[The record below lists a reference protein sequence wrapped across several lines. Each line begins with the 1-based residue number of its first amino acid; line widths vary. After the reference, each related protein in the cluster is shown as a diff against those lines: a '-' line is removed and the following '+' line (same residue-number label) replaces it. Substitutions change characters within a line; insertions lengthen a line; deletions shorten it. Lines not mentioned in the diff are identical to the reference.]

1 METSFIIIILFVS
14 GMSFH
19 LTVPSSPPSLSN
31 GYASHHK
38 DFMSS
43 VSFSSNKPVHS
54 PPSHMTSNPLTSG
67 TTNHTHLIDSLAHH
81 LPHNGTG
88 ECQPPPLLVK
98 PDATHMM
105 YPPSALHAMG
115 LAPPHMH
122 SYAPNVIP
130 TQLSG
135 KHIGVLTS
143 TKREVQDFHPPTLS
157 HTPVI
162 IAE

>member
-1 METSFIIIILFVS
+1 
-14 GMSFH
+14 MSFH

-43 VSFSSNKPVHS
+43 VSFSSKPVHS
-54 PPSHMTSNPLTSG
+54 PPPSHMTSNPLTSG
-67 TTNHTHLIDSLAHH
+67 TPDHTHHIDSLAHH

-88 ECQPPPLLVK
+88 ECQPPPPLLVK

-105 YPPSALHAMG
+105 YAPSGIQAMG
-115 LAPPHMH
+115 LPHMH
-122 SYAPNVIP
+122 SYVPNVIP

-135 KHIGVLTS
+135 KHIGVLAS